1 MEIQEAAIMKTDKLG
16 RGSRL
21 SRPIA
26 RDAAIVA
33 WLREAREILNQRG
46 NVRSGA
52 ALDVV
57 TAALRHRE
65 SPAFVLQRLVLL
77 TPRQPDD
84 L

>member
-1 MEIQEAAIMKTDKLG
+1 MQTDKLD

-33 WLREAREILNQRG
+33 WLREARQLLNERG
-46 NVRSGA
+46 NVRSVA

-57 TAALRHRE
+57 TAALRHRDP
-65 SPAFVLQRLVLL
+65 PALVLQSLVLL
-77 TPRQPDD
+77 IPSQHDEE
-84 L
+84 